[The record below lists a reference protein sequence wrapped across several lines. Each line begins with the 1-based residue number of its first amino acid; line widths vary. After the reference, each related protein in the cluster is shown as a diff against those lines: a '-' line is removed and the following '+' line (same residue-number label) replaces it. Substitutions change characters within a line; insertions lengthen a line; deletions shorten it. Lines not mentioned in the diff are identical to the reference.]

1 MNYYVT
7 YGQTIYDIV
16 LATYKRFEYTY
27 KLLQDNPFIDSVDY
41 DFDANPGAVVSWD
54 ETFFIP
60 PPEVFNLDA
69 EDTEPDTAYITAT
82 EGQSVYD
89 LVLMT
94 YGDLKYTYKLLQDN
108 NIVSLN
114 NTNLSGK
121 KIIFNPK
128 LINDIGFY
136 NHLINKKKVVNTIFI
151 ETQADY
157 LQTDDGIF
165 LQTDDGIQIQID

>member
-7 YGQTIYDIV
+7 YGQTLYDIL
-16 LATYKRFEYTY
+16 LATYGSSEYTL
-27 KLLQDNPFIDSVDY
+27 KLLKENPFIDSVNY
-41 DFDANPGAVVSWD
+41 DFDANPGAVISWD
-54 ETFFIP
+54 ENFVIIAP
-60 PPEVFNLDA
+60 PVLNISTVD
-69 EDTEPDTAYITAT
+69 EDSDTSYITARQ
-82 EGQSVYD
+82 GQSIYD

-94 YGDLKYTYKLLQDN
+94 YGDLKYTIKLLKDN

-128 LINDIGFY
+128 LINDIDFY
-136 NHLINKKKVVNTIFI
+136 NHLNNKNKIINTLLPEI
-151 ETQADY
+151 EATD